1 MTGSID
7 SGESREMAQ
16 KLGHKAREDIL
27 LAALASGSSVAE
39 AARLAAM
46 SARSVHRR
54 LNDEKFR
61 AELQQVRSRLID
73 GSLAR
78 LVGALDTAACTL
90 AELLADSRPTVRLS
104 AARSMF
110 EIVCRLREQTEF
122 EERLSKLEE
131 SQRVQSQEQA

>member
-1 MTGSID
+1 MD
-7 SGESREMAQ
+7 STDLAENLRQMSRED
-16 KLGHKAREDIL
+16 RL
-27 LAALASGSSVAE
+27 LVNLASGASVV
-39 AARLAAM
+39 AAAKASGM

-54 LNDEKFR
+54 MQDEEFR
-61 AELQQVRSRLID
+61 ARLRDVRAGLVD
-73 GSLAR
+73 GALAR

-122 EERLSKLEE
+122 EERLVKLEGV
-131 SQRVQSQEQA
+131 QRARTVD